1 MQFLATFFIEKHYN
15 EKLAKKD
22 RLQEFNKIIDWER
35 YRSIIQ
41 GIYDNKSTRGGRPN
55 KDEVSMIKVLF
66 LQSLYNLS
74 DEELEYQIND
84 RNSFKRFVGYENET
98 PDFTTI
104 WRFRERLA
112 KHGLEELL
120 WAELMGQLSRKDV
133 EVKLGVIQDASI
145 IQSPVGKKRANK
157 EQKAKKEGREIR
169 YTKRQKSQ
177 IDKNSTFTKKHNKTY
192 HGHKLHIKVDM
203 DEGFIQSYYVTTAS
217 VHDSQIDLV
226 EPEDVRVA
234 RDKAYFG
241 VPLKYPN
248 IEDLTMKRASRNKP
262 LTKEE
267 KRINRLISRV
277 RSPGERPFAI
287 IKNVFHRDTT
297 RYKRSHRVRVQQMFN
312 CFTFNIYHLY
322 HCSRRGVIA

>member
-1 MQFLATFFIEKHYN
+1 MQSLETFFIEKHYN

-22 RLQEFNKIIDWER
+22 RLQEFNKLIDWER
-35 YRSIIQ
+35 YRPIIQ
-41 GIYDNKSTRGGRPN
+41 GMFDNKSTRGGRPN

-84 RNSFKRFVGYENET
+84 RSSFKRFVGYENET

-112 KHGLEELL
+112 NNGLDELI
-120 WAELMGQLSRKDV
+120 WAELMGQLSGKGV
-133 EVKLGVIQDASI
+133 EVKMGVIQDASI
-145 IQSPVGKKRANK
+145 IQSPVGRKRIQK
-157 EQKAKKEGREIR
+157 EKKAKKEGRKIR

-177 IDKNSTFTKKHNKTY
+177 IDNGSTFTIKNKQVY

-203 DEGFIQSYYVTTAS
+203 DMGFIQNYDVTTAS

-226 EPEDVRVA
+226 EPGDNRMA

-248 IEDLTMKRASRNKP
+248 VKNLTMKRASRNKP
-262 LTKEE
+262 LTTEE

-297 RYKRSHRVRVQQMFN
+297 RYKRNHRVRVQQMLN
-312 CFTFNIYHLY
+312 CFSFNIYHLY

>member
-1 MQFLATFFIEKHYN
+1 MQSLESFFIEKHYN
-15 EKLAKKD
+15 KRLAKKD
-22 RLQEFNKIIDWER
+22 RLQAFNELIDWER
-35 YRSIIQ
+35 YRPIIQ
-41 GIYDNKSTRGGRPN
+41 GMFDNKSAKGGRPN
-55 KDEVSMIKVLF
+55 KDEVSMIKVIF

-84 RNSFKRFVGYENET
+84 RSSFKRFVGYENET

-112 KHGLEELL
+112 NNGLDELI
-120 WAELMGQLSRKDV
+120 WAELMSQLSAKGI
-133 EVKLGVIQDASI
+133 EVKMGVIQDATI
-145 IQSPVGKKRANK
+145 IQSPVGKKRNQK
-157 EQKAKKEGREIR
+157 EKKAKKEGRKIH

-177 IDKNSTFTKKHNKTY
+177 IDRDSSFTKKHNKSY

-203 DEGFIQSYYVTTAS
+203 DKGFIQGYDVTTAS
-217 VHDSQIDLV
+217 VHDSRIDLV
-226 EPEDVRVA
+226 KSDDNRMA
-234 RDKAYFG
+234 RDKAYYG

-248 IEDLTMKRASRNKP
+248 VENLTMKRASRNKP
-262 LTKEE
+262 LTTEE

-287 IKNVFHRDTT
+287 LKNVFHRGTT
-297 RYKRSHRVRVQQMFN
+297 RYKRSHRVRIQQMLN
-312 CFTFNIYHLY
+312 CFSFNIYHLY